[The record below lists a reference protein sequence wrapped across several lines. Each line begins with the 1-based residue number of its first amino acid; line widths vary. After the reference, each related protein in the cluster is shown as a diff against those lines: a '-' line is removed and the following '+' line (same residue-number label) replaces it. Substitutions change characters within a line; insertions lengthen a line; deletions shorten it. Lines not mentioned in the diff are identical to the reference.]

1 MANGTISPSLIYLP
15 RTCHL
20 EENKTLCY
28 VCHKR
33 RVRCAYP
40 PYGDEA
46 NVRFCMAGALA
57 LTRSTVMRLMS
68 GFAWRVRCA
77 YPPYENA

>member
-1 MANGTISPSLIYLP
+1 MGGGT
-15 RTCHL
+15 
-20 EENKTLCY
+20 
-28 VCHKR
+28 
-33 RVRCAYP
+33 
-40 PYGDEA
+40 
-46 NVRFCMAGALA
+46 AGALA